1 MIINNIN
8 KQERKES
15 RTNVHGGLNE
25 KKRGEIERNFSLSL
39 FFSAFS
45 PNSRVTSRPTNNFPN
60 QRIIFI
66 HTCVKF
72 PKNFNASTFQL
83 TN

>member
-25 KKRGEIERNFSLSL
+25 KKRGEIERNFSLS
-39 FFSAFS
+39 FS
-45 PNSRVTSRPTNNFPN
+45 PRLAEFARY
-60 QRIIFI
+60 I
-66 HTCVKF
+66 
-72 PKNFNASTFQL
+72 STDQ
-83 TN
+83 

>member
-39 FFSAFS
+39 S
-45 PNSRVTSRPTNNFPN
+45 PRLARIRALHLDRPITFPI
-60 QRIIFI
+60 RELFLSIL
-66 HTCVKF
+66 V
-72 PKNFNASTFQL
+72 
-83 TN
+83 